1 MFFFG
6 KGISPWKNLR
16 LSGCRIET
24 ALQTS
29 TVDFYSHLGW
39 GWEVSQLI
47 FFCDAYLMS
56 LTVVLYSFEMAKE
69 MIARSIWYP
78 LSMNRSDQGQLR
90 GITEAGGVIGRSLAE
105 G

>member
-1 MFFFG
+1 MHNWRLVLGKSSKIHVFFSG
-6 KGISPWKNLR
+6 KGISLWNNLR

-47 FFCDAYLMS
+47 FFGDAYLMS
-56 LTVVLYSFEMAKE
+56 LTVVDTHLNGERDDCS
-69 MIARSIWYP
+69 
-78 LSMNRSDQGQLR
+78 
-90 GITEAGGVIGRSLAE
+90 
-105 G
+105 

>member
-1 MFFFG
+1 MVMILRTFTYHFFQKQSFDIGSMHNWRLILGKSSNIHVFFG

-39 GWEVSQLI
+39 GWKVSQLI
-47 FFCDAYLMS
+47 FFFVMP
-56 LTVVLYSFEMAKE
+56 T
-69 MIARSIWYP
+69 
-78 LSMNRSDQGQLR
+78 
-90 GITEAGGVIGRSLAE
+90 
-105 G
+105 